1 MTNNPVFISFIEFF
15 IFWLVVIIRGWLYY
29 KLKDTTISS
38 STYLKRLVAL
48 DLGIMQSL
56 FYLRIVKNN
65 ILLNSLTI
73 MVGLLFCI
81 ILIV

>member
-29 KLKDTTISS
+29 KQKDTTISL

-73 MVGLLFCI
+73 MVGLLFCNP
-81 ILIV
+81 